1 MIFVKPYSGIIIIY
15 ILSFII
21 AVSLLFSAKS
31 ESPNEGFET
40 VPFATDSSTQ
50 KITKGYYQ
58 VTNSKMAE
66 IPYGFG
72 IDPEDSKKIIPI
84 TKVGINMLTPRYNA
98 PIPKNG
104 EKMPDRF
111 YLVKYC
117 ADPQTTTPSNIT
129 NPSSNITNPSSN
141 ITNPSSNITNPS
153 STTKPNCSRYDMSLS
168 ILPPNM
174 SPNLVKIDVSGNPAR
189 VLYYYEPGYISETQY
204 YENIYS
210 VPGNLPSLPSELYY
224 TDESRNSVSFLQY
237 GQIQDP
243 SNGYGAIK
251 NPNLDLYTDK
261 FNYQESG
268 YNKIQN
274 DVSTQFHD
282 DIETIIKQNNLY
294 DLNFGEVRVKDQNGD
309 IIILPRTN
317 AQDSVTY
324 YEPGEFP
331 FGASTYVPNYEDSVY
346 LSSVGNRTPFGEVKL
361 ADCDGACKAY
371 NEFKHKM
378 SKYCDK

>member
-1 MIFVKPYSGIIIIY
+1 MYF
-15 ILSFII
+15 LLFMI
-21 AVSLLFSAKS
+21 AVSLLFSIKPS
-31 ESPNEGFET
+31 CSYEGFET
-40 VPFATDSSTQ
+40 VPLVTDPSTK
-50 KITKGYYQ
+50 KIQPGYYQ

-66 IPYGFG
+66 IPYGFS
-72 IDPEDSKKIIPI
+72 IDPSDPKRIIPI
-84 TKVGINMLTPRYNA
+84 TKVGINMLKPRYNA
-98 PIPKNG
+98 PLPKNG

-117 ADPQTTTPSNIT
+117 ADSQTTTPST
-129 NPSSNITNPSSN
+129 
-141 ITNPSSNITNPS
+141 
-153 STTKPNCSRYDMSLS
+153 TTKPSTTNPKCNMYDMSLS

-189 VLYYYEPGYISETQY
+189 ILYYYDPGYISETQY

-210 VPGNLPSLPSELYY
+210 VPSNLPSLPSELYY
-224 TDESRNSVSFLQY
+224 TDKSRNSVSFLQY

-261 FNYQESG
+261 FSYQESG

-282 DIETIIKQNNLY
+282 DIETIKKQNDMY

-309 IIILPRTN
+309 IIILPKTN
-317 AQDSVTY
+317 AQSSVTY
-324 YEPGEFP
+324 YQPGEFP
-331 FGASTYVPNYEDSVY
+331 FGASNYVPNYEDSVY
-346 LSSVGNRTPFGEVKL
+346 LSSVGNRTMFGAQNNNPSCK
-361 ADCDGACKAY
+361 DDMCKAY
-371 NEFKHKM
+371 NMLRSELDKHYVSNCKTNTTP
-378 SKYCDK
+378 